1 MKYVVTFFEQTET
14 GEVFKTVYR
23 ERPKNLVEQ
32 LIKENPH
39 RDVIIRPCDEHIY
52 SYPCLLYIGFTQAW
66 CFYSERYCGENS
78 SYENGMQR
86 MKKRMNMGLGILL
99 K

>member
-14 GEVFKTVYR
+14 GETFEIAYR

-39 RDVIIRPCDEHIY
+39 RDIIIRPCDERIY
-52 SYPCLLYIGFTQAW
+52 SYPCLLYNGFAQTW

-86 MKKRMNMGLGILL
+86 MKTRMNMGLGILL